1 MVTLIIRSQRI
12 AEKTRREFCGS
23 FAFVKQRS
31 PRRRTLGL
39 QSVRAPGGIRTHN
52 LRLRHSC
59 ALSVELQTHA
69 LPNVVN
75 EGLKRFIDFAYCGKP
90 FELKLGVL
98 CYRFITKAN
107 GQLAFMSYPK
117 DPQRNLRVFCF
128 CKTKKPQ
135 AANSGASKWCER
147 LTGFEPVTDPKP
159 MDCSI
164 P

>member
-1 MVTLIIRSQRI
+1 MHEVSVERCGLVLGFSY
-12 AEKTRREFCGS
+12 RES
-23 FAFVKQRS
+23 
-31 PRRRTLGL
+31 T
-39 QSVRAPGGIRTHN
+39 
-52 LRLRHSC
+52 

-128 CKTKKPQ
+128 SQ
-135 AANSGASKWCER
+135 A
-147 LTGFEPVTDPKP
+147 
-159 MDCSI
+159 
-164 P
+164 